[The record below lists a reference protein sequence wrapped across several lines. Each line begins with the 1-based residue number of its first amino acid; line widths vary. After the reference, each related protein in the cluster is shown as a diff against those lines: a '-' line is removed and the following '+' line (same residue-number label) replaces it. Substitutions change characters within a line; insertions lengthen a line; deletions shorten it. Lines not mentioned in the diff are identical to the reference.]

1 MLRYARDVAKKF
13 PFAFGVGV
21 AAAKTSA
28 ADYLAQTLVE
38 GKKEVDW
45 RRNGLF
51 FVWGA
56 GYLGG
61 VQYFVYVHL
70 FSRVLFPS
78 AATFLA
84 KPLRARFA
92 DKEGMVVVLKQLGID
107 QFLHHPF
114 VVFPTFYCVKEFI
127 EQGSL
132 TQETVPVALQ
142 KYRNNF
148 FQDCQICWQV
158 WIPANF
164 INFAVCPPWM
174 RVPFVAGVSFGFTT
188 YFSFLRGA
196 PQSSEP

>member
-28 ADYLAQTLVE
+28 ADYLAQTVVE

-78 AATFLA
+78 AQLFVGQGRSVDRHAYVLRSVIGGINA
-84 KPLRARFA
+84 KSR
-92 DKEGMVVVLKQLGID
+92 
-107 QFLHHPF
+107 
-114 VVFPTFYCVKEFI
+114 
-127 EQGSL
+127 S
-132 TQETVPVALQ
+132 
-142 KYRNNF
+142 
-148 FQDCQICWQV
+148 
-158 WIPANF
+158 
-164 INFAVCPPWM
+164 
-174 RVPFVAGVSFGFTT
+174 
-188 YFSFLRGA
+188 
-196 PQSSEP
+196 

>member
-1 MLRYARDVAKKF
+1 M
-13 PFAFGVGV
+13 
-21 AAAKTSA
+21 
-28 ADYLAQTLVE
+28 
-38 GKKEVDW
+38 
-45 RRNGLF
+45 
-51 FVWGA
+51 
-56 GYLGG
+56 
-61 VQYFVYVHL
+61 
-70 FSRVLFPS
+70 
-78 AATFLA
+78 
-84 KPLRARFA
+84 
-92 DKEGMVVVLKQLGID
+92 VVLKQLGID

-127 EQGSL
+127 ERGSL